1 MKTKYFLNQISKKIN
16 KILGLSSKTFAID
29 SGIME
34 SWNYGIMGALTIMA
48 IFGFSALACSQEVS
62 IPDRITDP
70 TDQTLSPYFFIKS
83 DNPEVDQLPL
93 KETAARVNIA
103 GVIADVTI
111 TQVYENQGKNTLE
124 AIYVFPASTRAAVY
138 SMKMTIGERE
148 IFAIIQEKELARQNY
163 EQAMAEGKTASLLEQ
178 KRPNVFQMSVANILP
193 GDNKKVELSYT
204 ELLVPE
210 SGVYEFVYPTVVGP
224 RYSNQP
230 LETASP
236 DENWIA
242 NPYTHEGEKP
252 TYTFNITVTIAAGL
266 PVHDVRCPSHETN
279 IVFESPNAVS
289 ILLKNTSTFEGNRD
303 FIVRYRLAGNKIESG
318 LLLFKGEKEN
328 FFLAMMQPPKRVNND
343 QIPPR
348 EYVFIVDVS
357 GSMYGFPLD
366 ISKKLLRNLI
376 SNLRPEDRFN
386 VLLFAGGSRIFSE
399 HSLPATKANISN
411 AINLIDNQRGGG
423 GTELLPALKRAL
435 ALKGTEDYSRS
446 FVIVTDGYVTVE
458 KEAFDLIRNNL
469 SIANFFSFG
478 IGSSVNRYLIEG
490 MAHVGFGEPFI
501 ITNEQEAGQKAG
513 KFRKYIL
520 HPVLTNIKV
529 DFKGFDTYD
538 VEPLGIPDVLAQRP
552 VIIFGKWKGEAK
564 GEIILQGKG
573 GKGMYN
579 YKINVGKVEPHAG
592 NTGLKYLWARERIRI
607 LDDFNNLNSY
617 GNKYGKEITGLGLK
631 YNLLTRYTSFIAI
644 DSEIR
649 NKDGKFTTVKQPLP
663 LPHGVSD
670 YAVGGVGTAAGIA
683 SAKSLGF
690 FNKVKMEGDMASGFE
705 ELVGISEAP
714 GIFPV
719 VETMP
724 KFPGGMDALKAFI
737 QKNLK
742 YPGSLSKNP
751 IYGNVFVRFSVDVD
765 GSVIEI
771 EIIKGLQPDLDK
783 EAERVVKLTSKMWK
797 PGTQKGK
804 PVKGLMIIPVK
815 FSKDKR

>member
-1 MKTKYFLNQISKKIN
+1 MKTKYFLNQFNKRIKKILS
-16 KILGLSSKTFAID
+16 ILALFGLSTSA
-29 SGIME
+29 
-34 SWNYGIMGALTIMA
+34 
-48 IFGFSALACSQEVS
+48 FSQVIG

-93 KETAARVNIA
+93 KETAAKVNIA

-148 IFAIIQEKELARQNY
+148 ILAIIQEKELARQNY

-178 KRPNVFQMSVANILP
+178 KRPNVFQMNVANILP
-193 GDNKKVELSYT
+193 GDIIKVELSYT

-279 IVFESPNAVS
+279 IDFESPNTVS

-303 FIVRYRLAGNKIESG
+303 FIVQYRLAGNKIESG

-386 VLLFAGGSRIFSE
+386 VLLFAGGSRVFSE

-435 ALKGTEDYSRS
+435 ALTGTEDYSRS

-469 SIANFFSFG
+469 SNANFFSFG

-490 MAHVGFGEPFI
+490 MAHVGLGEPFI
-501 ITNEQEAGQKAG
+501 ITNEQEASQKAG

-520 HPVLTNIKV
+520 HPVLTNINI

-538 VEPLGIPDVLAQRP
+538 VEPLSIPDVLAQRP

-579 YKINVGKVEPHAG
+579 YKINVGKVKPQTG

-617 GNKYGKEITGLGLK
+617 GNKYGKEITDLGLK
-631 YNLLTRYTSFIAI
+631 YNLLTQYTSFIAI

-663 LPHGVSD
+663 LPQGVSD
-670 YAVGGVGTAAGIA
+670 YAVGGVGTPARMA

-690 FNKVKMEGDMASGFE
+690 FKKVKMEGDMAPEFE
-705 ELVGISEAP
+705 ESVGISEAP
-714 GIFPV
+714 EVFLM

-724 KFPGGMDALKAFI
+724 EFPGGMDALTAFI

-742 YPGSLSKNP
+742 YPGSLSENP
-751 IYGNVFVRFSVDVD
+751 IYGNVFVRFSVNVD

-771 EIIKGLQPDLDK
+771 EIIKGLHHDLDK
-783 EAERVVKLTSKMWK
+783 EAERIIKLTSKMWK
-797 PGTQKGK
+797 PGKQKGK
-804 PVKGLMIIPVK
+804 PVKVLMIIPVK

>member
-1 MKTKYFLNQISKKIN
+1 METKYFLNQFNKRIKKILS
-16 KILGLSSKTFAID
+16 ILVLFGLSTSA
-29 SGIME
+29 
-34 SWNYGIMGALTIMA
+34 
-48 IFGFSALACSQEVS
+48 FSQVTG

-70 TDQTLSPYFFIKS
+70 TGQTLSPYFFVKS
-83 DNPEVDQLPL
+83 NNPEVDQLPL
-93 KETAARVNIA
+93 KETAAKVNIA
-103 GVIADVTI
+103 GVIADITI

-138 SMKMTIGERE
+138 NMKMTIGERE
-148 IFAIIQEKELARQNY
+148 IFAIIQEKDLARQNY
-163 EQAMAEGKTASLLEQ
+163 EQAKAEGKTASLLEQ
-178 KRPNVFQMSVANILP
+178 KRPNVFQMNVANILP
-193 GDNKKVELSYT
+193 GDIIKVELCYT

-230 LETASP
+230 LETAFP
-236 DENWIA
+236 DENRIA

-279 IVFESPNAVS
+279 IDFESPNTVS

-386 VLLFAGGSRIFSE
+386 VLLFAGGSRVFSE

-469 SIANFFSFG
+469 SNANFFTFG

-490 MAHVGFGEPFI
+490 MAHVGLGEPFI
-501 ITNEQEAGQKAG
+501 VTNEQEASLKAG

-529 DFKGFDTYD
+529 DFKDFNTYD
-538 VEPLGIPDVLAQRP
+538 VEPLSIPDVLAQRP

-579 YKINVGKVEPHAG
+579 YKINVGKVKPQAG

-631 YNLLTRYTSFIAI
+631 YNLLTQYTSFIAI

-670 YAVGGVGTAAGIA
+670 YAVGGVGAPARMA
-683 SAKSLGF
+683 SAKSFGF
-690 FNKVKMEGDMASGFE
+690 FKKVKMEGDMAPELE
-705 ELVGISEAP
+705 ESIRISEDQEV
-714 GIFPV
+714 FLM

-724 KFPGGMDALKAFI
+724 EFPGGMDALTTFI
-737 QKNLK
+737 LKNLK
-742 YPGSLSKNP
+742 YPGSLSENP

-771 EIIKGLQPDLDK
+771 EIIKGLHPDLDK
-783 EAERVVKLTSKMWK
+783 EAERVIKLTSKMWK
-797 PGTQKGK
+797 PGKQKGK
-804 PVKGLMIIPVK
+804 PVKVLMIIPVK
-815 FSKDKR
+815 FSKDKC